1 MKNTISITLASL
13 LLTAGVTNAQTI
25 HNNQKKEIMST
36 IQLNEAV
43 VRRVYEQSFNK
54 RDFGSLREMLSDE
67 YPGFEG
73 VKGPEGFIKPVQ
85 GLINAFPDIQYT
97 IEDLFGEGDK
107 VVVRWRWSGHHMG
120 TFRDYAPTGK
130 AITNDG
136 MAIFVLKNGKI
147 INGVVQTDRLGFL
160 QEINAVPANPGRPA
174 PKDVSAPVHKTS
186 ISLIDKFFVPAASK
200 AEFYERMH
208 MNREFLK
215 NLPGLIR
222 QDAYE
227 YTDHDGNLICVT
239 IAEWESKEVIEKAR
253 EAVQA
258 EYKKEGFDMPGM
270 LKRLNITMDRGIYHE
285 VSEQ

>member
-1 MKNTISITLASL
+1 
-13 LLTAGVTNAQTI
+13 
-25 HNNQKKEIMST
+25 MST
-36 IQLNEAV
+36 IQRNEAV

-54 RDFGSLREMLSDE
+54 RDFGSLRELLSDE

-130 AITNDG
+130 TITNDG
-136 MAIFVLKNGKI
+136 MAIFVLKDGKI

-160 QEINAVPANPGRPA
+160 QEINAVPTNPGKPA
-174 PKDVSAPVHKTS
+174 QENANTFVHQDK
-186 ISLIDKFFVPAASK
+186 ISLIDKFFVPIASK

-208 MNREFLK
+208 INRSFLN

-227 YTDHDGNLICVT
+227 YTDQDGNLVCVT
-239 IAEWESKEVIEKAR
+239 VAQWESKEAIAKAK

-270 LKRLNITMDRGIYHE
+270 LKRLNITMDRGIYTDVQE
-285 VSEQ
+285 